1 MTSRGDSETVL
12 LRENIEGQL
21 KRLLT
26 QLQDIDQMKD
36 ELDEEEYSLMRQ
48 ETVDQLK
55 EFEESLQKS
64 ISGNMSLVDQIGGVQ
79 LAIQSAIRSSTSPE
93 ILNMFIQKQNGSL
106 RSRLAGLESD
116 RRLDKISNEAYESQA
131 VEILQM
137 LEKLKEPLS
146 PAEQNLLQKTT
157 INMSDFTAASTEVN
171 SKVLGDASRDLHK

>member
-1 MTSRGDSETVL
+1 ML
-12 LRENIEGQL
+12 FINIVF
-21 KRLLT
+21 
-26 QLQDIDQMKD
+26 I
-36 ELDEEEYSLMRQ
+36 Q

-116 RRLDKISNEAYESQA
+116 RRLDKISNETYESQA

-146 PAEQNLLQKTT
+146 PAEQNLLQKV
-157 INMSDFTAASTEVN
+157 ILRSFFYIFYCCAYVYCCVDNKKYVRFHSCFNRGELESA
-171 SKVLGDASRDLHK
+171 R